1 MREALLFAFAAKLEV
16 IADGVVDAEVNAS
29 RRVWRGDRSTG
40 MWSGYSKCSRL
51 RMMEMALLESED
63 ACEGNADPCGTIV
76 EFVE

>member
-29 RRVWRGDRSTG
+29 RRDWRGDESTG